1 MGLLQVL
8 LMSGAGGGKYV
19 PPVVVPAGVTF
30 IDRLL
35 AATMTTGWLATH
47 PKGFNE
53 FDIIDAGDGTGDY
66 ELFFDDRQS
75 TKYIRFH
82 DPADLQSKVGT
93 AAEIQVQWGLHYP
106 GVLKVNGRY
115 YLYMWDT
122 SNARQMMV
130 QGNTIAE
137 LQAATPVLVT
147 GAGTSPDFAPV
158 VNPNGGYIAA
168 GQHEQARIWT
178 ADNPDGPWTDR
189 GFIFDPLP
197 SNTNQLLQPQFATN
211 QADGMI
217 VFKDGKCYYLFNG
230 LPYTHVGSP
239 STSHECIVEI
249 DLNTYR
255 AKGRAVEFIHGYDY
269 SWMEFTNSGV
279 LYNAIAN
286 PVYIEIQ
293 GRKEVWFMGNTT
305 GTFASPA
312 PGSITKYEIP
322 DTAVSVA
329 VGGINAIASVVAGKR
344 TDLAHNCLHN
354 FYGTVTN
361 ADSGIVVNAIDSG
374 LWNFIS
380 TGNLLNFQ
388 LSCSFSISALPS
400 AGNFSTVFHII
411 GPNKGTASPDKCELY
426 LRVDSAGVLRLTFVD
441 YGGTATTWV
450 VTGGVTVGQT
460 KNFTLKQTQ
469 NAGRFDFLID
479 NDVAQK
485 YNMLNG
491 MGQSG
496 IYSLFN
502 DKTDLIAASN
512 QMYGTIYSFKVDL
525 V

>member
-1 MGLLQVL
+1 MSLLSIIA
-8 LMSGAGGGKYV
+8 LMRGTGTSTTPVESGDIV
-19 PPVVVPAGVTF
+19 
-30 IDRLL
+30 DRFVSSGIGS
-35 AATMTTGWLATH
+35 GWLATH

-66 ELFFDDRQS
+66 ELFFDDRSS

-82 DPADLQSKVGT
+82 DPADLQSKIGT
-93 AAEIQVQWGLHYP
+93 SDEKLIQLGLHYP
-106 GVLKVNGRY
+106 GVTKVAGRY

-122 SNARQMMV
+122 NNSAQKMV

-137 LQAATPVLVT
+137 LQAATPTTAGT
-147 GAGTSPDFAPV
+147 GASVDFAPV

-178 ADNPDGPWTDR
+178 AVNPDGPWTDR
-189 GFIFDPLP
+189 GFIFDPLA
-197 SNTNQLLQPQFATN
+197 NTNQLLQPQYATN

-217 VFKDGKCYYLFNG
+217 FFKDGKCYYLFNG
-230 LPYTHVGSP
+230 LPLAHVNTP

-249 DLNTYR
+249 GLTTYR
-255 AKGRAVEFIHGYDY
+255 AKGRAVEFIHNYDHP
-269 SWMEFTNSGV
+269 WLEFTNTGV

-293 GRKEVWFMGNTT
+293 GRKEIWFMGNTT
-305 GTFASPA
+305 GTFDNPA
-312 PGSITKYEIP
+312 PGSIAKYVIAN
-322 DTAVSVA
+322 TAEPTG
-329 VGGINAIASVVAGKR
+329 VGGVNSIVNVVAGNR
-344 TDLAHNCLHN
+344 TDLAHNCLHTI
-354 FYGTVTN
+354 YGTVSNTT
-361 ADSGIVVNAIDSG
+361 SGIVVNSIDSG
-374 LWNFIS
+374 LWNFVS

-388 LSCSFSISALPS
+388 LTCSFAIASLPS
-400 AGNFSTVFHII
+400 SGNFSTVFHIV
-411 GPNKGTASPDKCELY
+411 GPGKGTAYPDKCELY
-426 LRVDSAGVLRLTFVD
+426 LRVDSSGVLRLTFID

-469 NAGRFDFLID
+469 NASRFDFLID
-479 NDVAQK
+479 NDISQK
-485 YNMLNG
+485 YNIQNG

-512 QMYGTIYSFKVDL
+512 QMYGTIYSFKIDL